1 MVTMESKI
9 AKAIHLEYHPVAL
22 LWSNEKPEGAVQF
35 QEKKWGCVMWLAA
48 SAAKGKPAV
57 CDIKTFGCFG
67 GGVGLGF
74 GNQYRNFPGG
84 EEGFCH
90 FLSTGNA
97 SREGGLEVAE
107 KVKPFLNAETYHHF
121 LHGERYIKTPRHVAS
136 FVRLLP
142 MMEIPATYV
151 VFKPLKHVDLSH
163 EKPRT
168 IIFFVDPDQLSALV
182 ILANYGREDNESVF
196 MPYAAGCQTI
206 GIYPYEEAKSEKPRA
221 VVGLTD
227 ISARVYIRKQLGAN
241 LMTVAI
247 PFIMF
252 EEMEQNVEGSFL
264 EGHTWQSLASKE
276 S

>member
-1 MVTMESKI
+1 M
-9 AKAIHLEYHPVAL
+9 HR
-22 LWSNEKPEGAVQF
+22 EKEAG
-35 QEKKWGCVMWLAA
+35 
-48 SAAKGKPAV
+48 
-57 CDIKTFGCFG
+57 
-67 GGVGLGF
+67 
-74 GNQYRNFPGG
+74 
-84 EEGFCH
+84 
-90 FLSTGNA
+90 
-97 SREGGLEVAE
+97 SRG
-107 KVKPFLNAETYHHF
+107 KVKPFLNAEYHIF
-121 LHGERYIKTPRHVAS
+121 SMESGLKTPGMV
-136 FVRLLP
+136 LLLSGCSHDG
-142 MMEIPATYV
+142 IPATYV

-168 IIFFVDPDQLSALV
+168 FIFFVDPDQLSALV
-182 ILANYGREDNESVF
+182 NLANYGREDNENVF

-206 GIYPYEEAKSEKPRA
+206 VIYPYEEAKSEKPRA